1 MAKRFCST
9 LVFFCV
15 MLVVAMAQKPA
26 TVKSFTATADHIPG
40 KERRKDYSGVQCALV
55 KVQVV
60 DDITRVEGNKIGDI
74 VNKGVEKWI
83 YMCKGSRN
91 VRIHLKN
98 HLPVK
103 VMFQDYKING
113 LESNRVYE
121 LVLEI
126 PDAPAP
132 TVAPIVQQQAR
143 SETTQTLTIKF
154 KPTNATVLVDS
165 KPYQGDGKV
174 EMSLPVG
181 EHSYMIAA
189 VGYITAE
196 GTVKLN
202 EYAPRTIEENLSRDE
217 TYKGNENIEE
227 NQSFFEKTAG
237 NVGGFFKGLVG
248 GGKDKKAKPEKK
260 KSDKKKTKAVEST
273 TVSEQ
278 QASSSASTISK
289 PKKRGASVPTMD
301 DILGRTN
308 DSAEIPVVTTP
319 PDNLNKSFK
328 SQYQGVTF
336 NCKAKNGYVT
346 VTGFETGA
354 ISVTIPAQVSYEGRY
369 YPVTTIDTNI
379 NGNNYSAERLV
390 ISDGIQIIEK
400 YSFAEFR
407 KLKEVVLPNSIK
419 EIGKKAFRNNKQT
432 KFTLPGFI
440 RETQLRNGVTIKITH
455 INN

>member
-1 MAKRFCST
+1 MTKRIFST
-9 LVFFCV
+9 IVLCCVFFIGV
-15 MLVVAMAQKPA
+15 MAQKPA
-26 TVKSFTATADHIPG
+26 TVKSFTATTDHIPG
-40 KERRKDYSGVQCALV
+40 NERRKDYNGVQCALV

-60 DDITRVEGNKIGDI
+60 DDITRVEGTKIGDI

-126 PDAPAP
+126 PDAPVP
-132 TVAPIVQQQAR
+132 TVASVAPPQTIREA
-143 SETTQTLTIKF
+143 SQTLTIKY
-154 KPTNATVLVDS
+154 KPNNATVLVDS

-174 EMSLPVG
+174 DITLPVG
-181 EHSYMIAA
+181 EHSYVIAA

-217 TYKGNENIEE
+217 TYKGNENTEE
-227 NQSFFEKTAG
+227 NQSFFEKTAS

-248 GGKDKKAKPEKK
+248 GGKDKKVKSEKK
-260 KSDKKKTKAVEST
+260 KSDKKKTKDVESAP
-273 TVSEQ
+273 VVDQ
-278 QASSSASTISK
+278 QLQANAPTSA
-289 PKKRGASVPTMD
+289 PKKRVASVPTMD
-301 DILGRTN
+301 DILGHTN
-308 DSAEIPVVTTP
+308 EPVVQPTVTTP
-319 PDNLNKSFK
+319 PMQLNKSFK
-328 SQYQGVTF
+328 SQHEGVTF
-336 NCKAKNGYVT
+336 SCKAKKGYVSI
-346 VTGFETGA
+346 TGFDTGA
-354 ISVTIPAQVSYEGRY
+354 VNVTIPAQVLYEGQY
-369 YPVTTIDTNI
+369 YPVTTIDTYI

-390 ISDGIQIIEK
+390 ISEGIQTIES

-407 KLKEVVLPNSIK
+407 KLKEVVIPNSII
-419 EIGKKAFRNNKQT
+419 EIGKKAFRNNAKT
-432 KFTLPGFI
+432 KFTLPNFI
-440 RETQLRNGVTIKITH
+440 RESQLRNGATIKITH
-455 INN
+455 IN

>member
-1 MAKRFCST
+1 MKSMAKRFCST

-26 TVKSFTATADHIPG
+26 TVKSFTATTDHIPG
-40 KERRKDYSGVQCALV
+40 QERRKDYSGVQCALV

-126 PDAPAP
+126 PDAPSP
-132 TVAPIVQQQAR
+132 TIAPIVQQQAR

-154 KPTNATVLVDS
+154 KPNNATVLVDS
-165 KPYQGDGKV
+165 RPYQGDGKV
-174 EMSLPVG
+174 EMTLPVG
-181 EHSYMIAA
+181 EHSYVIAA

-202 EYAPRTIEENLSRDE
+202 EYAPRTIEESLSRDE
-217 TYKGNENIEE
+217 TYKGNENTED
-227 NQSFFEKTAG
+227 NQSFFEKTAS

-248 GGKDKKAKPEKK
+248 GKNNKEKEG
-260 KSDKKKTKAVEST
+260 KKKTKTVERTMAVDQNLQT
-273 TVSEQ
+273 
-278 QASSSASTISK
+278 SSPAT
-289 PKKRGASVPTMD
+289 PKKRGASVPSMD

-308 DSAEIPVVTTP
+308 ESEETPVVTIP
-319 PDNLNKSFK
+319 PDDLNKSFK

-354 ISVTIPAQVSYEGRY
+354 ISVTIPAQVSYEGKY

-390 ISDGIQIIEK
+390 ISDGIQTIEK

-407 KLKEVVLPNSIK
+407 KLKEVVVPNSIK

-432 KFTLPGFI
+432 KFILPGFI
-440 RETQLRNGVTIKITH
+440 RESQIRNGVTIKITH
-455 INN
+455 IN

>member
-1 MAKRFCST
+1 MKSMAKRFCST

-26 TVKSFTATADHIPG
+26 TVKSFTATTDHIPG
-40 KERRKDYSGVQCALV
+40 QERRKDYSGVQCALV

-103 VMFQDYKING
+103 VMFQNYKING

-126 PDAPAP
+126 PDAPSQ
-132 TVAPIVQQQAR
+132 TIAPIVQQQAR

-154 KPTNATVLVDS
+154 KPNNATVLVDS
-165 KPYQGDGKV
+165 RPYQGDGKV
-174 EMSLPVG
+174 EMTLPVG
-181 EHSYMIAA
+181 EHSYVIAA

-217 TYKGNENIEE
+217 TYKGNENTED
-227 NQSFFEKTAG
+227 NQSFFEKTAS

-248 GGKDKKAKPEKK
+248 GKNNKGKEG
-260 KSDKKKTKAVEST
+260 KKKTKTVEST
-273 TVSEQ
+273 MAVDQNLQT
-278 QASSSASTISK
+278 SSPAK
-289 PKKRGASVPTMD
+289 PNKRGASVPSMD
-301 DILGRTN
+301 DILGRAN
-308 DSAEIPVVTTP
+308 ESEEMPIVTTP
-319 PDNLNKSFK
+319 PDDLNKSFK
-328 SQYQGVTF
+328 SQY
-336 NCKAKNGYVT
+336 
-346 VTGFETGA
+346 
-354 ISVTIPAQVSYEGRY
+354 
-369 YPVTTIDTNI
+369 
-379 NGNNYSAERLV
+379 
-390 ISDGIQIIEK
+390 
-400 YSFAEFR
+400 
-407 KLKEVVLPNSIK
+407 
-419 EIGKKAFRNNKQT
+419 
-432 KFTLPGFI
+432 
-440 RETQLRNGVTIKITH
+440 
-455 INN
+455 